1 MCGAYGLGMR
11 RQRPSPFD
19 PSPQR
24 EQTAPVPQPLD
35 GNGELPQPAAT
46 GARARIVDGDRVR
59 SAKPTHIP
67 SRSPEDELA

>member
-1 MCGAYGLGMR
+1 M
-11 RQRPSPFD
+11 
-19 PSPQR
+19 
-24 EQTAPVPQPLD
+24 PQPLD